1 MSKEKMP
8 HLAKVSPTLYRCRRC
23 GMCGNKVNA
32 SVPYI
37 CPVRESTAGFDHFY
51 ARGKTVI
58 AQALLEGKIEP
69 SKELSEALF
78 SCTLCSN
85 CMTQCGSLDQ
95 DTGEALVDTT
105 AIVQA
110 MRADFL
116 QNHPDWIDPAYQG
129 VLQATRQYNNPWGL
143 PRSAREKWA
152 QRMGLKHA
160 LQKPAPVLLF
170 IGCTMASSQAL
181 SERAKKAAEILQKAG
196 VDFAILGKD
205 EPCCGSVQKRI
216 GDPALAGA
224 MRDENI
230 TLFNRL
236 GCNTIVT
243 LCAGCSSMLKKEYA
257 DAPTK
262 LEPRVVHIVEFLPKL
277 LQEKKLVLKK
287 TASLRAAYHDPCH
300 LGRYLGIYD
309 EPREILNALP
319 GVTLLERAA
328 TRENTIC
335 CGAGGGM
342 RVFESGVLAEQIGRA
357 AVESAAATGAEA
369 LVTAC
374 PFCEMNL
381 DAAAKNA
388 NSHIRI
394 CDIIDLVHEA
404 LA

>member
-1 MSKEKMP
+1 
-8 HLAKVSPTLYRCRRC
+8 
-23 GMCGNKVNA
+23 
-32 SVPYI
+32 
-37 CPVRESTAGFDHFY
+37 
-51 ARGKTVI
+51 
-58 AQALLEGKIEP
+58 
-69 SKELSEALF
+69 
-78 SCTLCSN
+78 
-85 CMTQCGSLDQ
+85 
-95 DTGEALVDTT
+95 
-105 AIVQA
+105 
-110 MRADFL
+110 
-116 QNHPDWIDPAYQG
+116 
-129 VLQATRQYNNPWGL
+129 
-143 PRSAREKWA
+143 
-152 QRMGLKHA
+152 MGLKQA
-160 LQKPAPVLLF
+160 GKEPAPVLLF
-170 IGCTMASSQAL
+170 VGCTMASSQAL
-181 SERAKKAAEILQKAG
+181 SGRAKKAAQILQKAG
-196 VDFAILGKD
+196 VDFAVLGKD

-230 TLFNRL
+230 RLFNRL
-236 GCNTIVT
+236 GCTTIVT

-257 DAPTK
+257 DAPAK

-309 EPREILNALP
+309 EPRDILNALP
-319 GVTLLERAA
+319 GVTLLERTA